1 MDALNFCKLEIAF
14 KYQTKLFNSFHFKDP
29 LTKGLIFGVVF
40 KFQCS
45 LCNESYYGES
55 IIYLDIRSGEQ
66 IGLSPAVCDYLLHYN
81 FLPSFDNFDRL
92 VHKNKKYLLE
102 IKDSLLIMRDKPSLD
117 RSINSALF
125 PCTKNVLLVPI

>member
-66 IGLSPAVCDYLLHYN
+66 IDLSPAVCDHLLHYN
-81 FLPSFDNFDRL
+81 FLLSFDNFDLL

>member
-81 FLPSFDNFDRL
+81 FLLSFDNFDLL

>member
-66 IGLSPAVCDYLLHYN
+66 IGLSPAVCDHLLHYN
-81 FLPSFDNFDRL
+81 FLLSFDNFDLL
-92 VHKNKKYLLE
+92 VHKSKKYLLE

>member
-66 IGLSPAVCDYLLHYN
+66 IALSPAVCDHLLHYN
-81 FLPSFDNFDRL
+81 FLLSFDNFDLL